1 MFTNFRLSLFVELT
15 FSCCLV
21 KSIALSMPYV
31 GVIVVWQASVTLEV
45 AFLVNVRVRKRMW
58 KPPYARTAKDNIPRV
73 VWMANGS

>member
-1 MFTNFRLSLFVELT
+1 
-15 FSCCLV
+15 
-21 KSIALSMPYV
+21 MPYV